1 MTIAYGVIFALSLL
15 LPIGY
20 YLFVR
25 KKQNEPWLL
34 FLFACVAVV
43 NLGYTLIAFGDT
55 VEFALFANKITY
67 LGQVLIPLCMFVLIS
82 KLCGY
87 TYKKW
92 VIGVLIGAAV
102 IMFAIVKGMNL
113 EEGATAMDRNKQI
126 GGHKA

>member
-1 MTIAYGVIFALSLL
+1 
-15 LPIGY
+15 
-20 YLFVR
+20 
-25 KKQNEPWLL
+25 
-34 FLFACVAVV
+34 
-43 NLGYTLIAFGDT
+43 
-55 VEFALFANKITY
+55 
-67 LGQVLIPLCMFVLIS
+67 MFMLIS

>member
-1 MTIAYGVIFALSLL
+1 M
-15 LPIGY
+15 
-20 YLFVR
+20 
-25 KKQNEPWLL
+25 
-34 FLFACVAVV
+34 
-43 NLGYTLIAFGDT
+43 
-55 VEFALFANKITY
+55 
-67 LGQVLIPLCMFVLIS
+67 LGQVLIPLCMFMLIS